1 MHFGKNSHFRRVVD
15 KGSLGT
21 KGMRLTR
28 RLVAS
33 NRCGDWRERTLKIE
47 GKAGGRVIF
56 PNISVT
62 QNYYLLGA
70 RKAK

>member
-1 MHFGKNSHFRRVVD
+1 
-15 KGSLGT
+15 
-21 KGMRLTR
+21 MRLRR

-33 NRCGDWRERTLKIE
+33 NRCGDWRERALKIE

-62 QNYYLLGA
+62 QNYYLSGVEKLSEHRINGYNVEIIQN
-70 RKAK
+70 